1 MPSATPHERTNFY
14 TVLLHEIEHT
24 LGTEHSAHNNHS
36 IRYAY
41 RKAIFLIISK
51 YRCLKIREFRIQ
63 SVVRDPFSSPNME
76 IKKKKI
82 GTPPTKIH
90 WFEGALFE

>member
-14 TVLLHEIEHT
+14 TVLLHEIEYT
-24 LGTEHSAHNNHS
+24 LGTEHSAHNNYS

-51 YRCLKIREFRIQ
+51 YRVSQNSRI
-63 SVVRDPFSSPNME
+63 PNSE
-76 IKKKKI
+76 RRK
-82 GTPPTKIH
+82 GS
-90 WFEGALFE
+90 LQ